1 MQTLWA
7 DINRRVHTRLVD
19 VLEGNEGGRVTTAN
33 GEVVLDLSPLVMR
46 LEDQLGVQTN
56 LSPDAG
62 KITIMTSKQLG
73 AAQDAVQ
80 TIKVLSPI
88 LAIVVLVLLV
98 LGVYLAQGFRREA
111 VRAAAVGILVVG
123 LVLLIVRRLAGNA
136 VVDALTSPST
146 KSAGTQV
153 WLIST
158 SLLGDLALGLVAI
171 AIVGLVWAWLSGS
184 TRPAVWLRQRLAP
197 AMGQHPAMVYGV
209 VLDRGPPDPVVG
221 ADRRSAAYL
230 GNAGDRGAGRGG
242 RGGAPPPDHA
252 RAPAAGL
259 DVTGGAVPPRGSSET
274 GGSGPSVLRGAAGL
288 VADAIESAL
297 AAGLECLRS
306 PTPSP
311 PRSLL
316 RPRPHEG
323 APSGPGR
330 ATTARRGRPCA
341 ASARRPPPRPGAPPP
356 AAASRRPPTS
366 PSRSRRGSRTARSS
380 GWISTRSSTG
390 STWGA

>member
-1 MQTLWA
+1 MAGPADKDGRSADGEGADSWLTPRRRKGLAYTLIAIACVLTLASSLTIWVQRQLLDTDRWVDTSSQLLEQKDVRDAVAQRLVDGVFQDDQVEQRLANRLPPNLAPLAPPIAGALQNVALDAAENLLQRPAVQTLWA

-33 GEVVLDLSPLVMR
+33 GQVVLDLSPLVIR

-136 VVDALTSPST
+136 VVNALTSPST

-153 WLIST
+153 WIIST
-158 SLLGDLALGLVAI
+158 SLLRDLALGLVAI
-171 AIVGLVWAWLSGS
+171 AIVGLVWAWLSGPS
-184 TRPAVWLRQRLAP
+184 RPAVWLRQRLAP
-197 AMGQHPAMVYGV
+197 AMGHHPALVYGV
-209 VLDRGPPDPVVG
+209 VLIVALLILWWGPT
-221 ADRRSAAYL
+221 
-230 GNAGDRGAGRGG
+230 
-242 RGGAPPPDHA
+242 GAPRRVWGTLVILA
-252 RAPAAGL
+252 LIVAG
-259 DVTGGAVPPRGSSET
+259 VEA
-274 GGSGPSVLRGAAGL
+274 LRRQ
-288 VADAIESAL
+288 IMRE
-297 AAGLECLRS
+297 
-306 PTPSP
+306 
-311 PRSLL
+311 
-316 RPRPHEG
+316 H
-323 APSGPGR
+323 
-330 ATTARRGRPCA
+330 
-341 ASARRPPPRPGAPPP
+341 PPP
-356 AAASRRPPTS
+356 A
-366 PSRSRRGSRTARSS
+366 
-380 GWISTRSSTG
+380 ST
-390 STWGA
+390 